1 MAGHIMRHFSNIFSD
16 NLAAS
21 RQGFGCNY
29 VLMKLT
35 ETWRKSLEEGNVV
48 AAILIDLSKAFDAM
62 Q

>member
-1 MAGHIMRHFSNIFSD
+1 MADHIMRHFSNIFSD
-16 NLAAS
+16 NLSAS

-35 ETWRKSLEEGNVV
+35 ETWRKSLEEGNV
-48 AAILIDLSKAFDAM
+48 AGILIDLSKAFDAM